1 MTPRGSLKVLIVVW
15 KAADTRALDPL
26 ARTRNGEDDGVTV
39 RPLLAR
45 KLATEAWVDA
55 VGAKRAS
62 NWPFV
67 SQWWYELLFLSYRAA
82 SSAFS
87 PAGSR
92 GATATSICIFGSV

>member
-1 MTPRGSLKVLIVVW
+1 MLESPITPSASPATVPGRYTGVELAKYVTPRGSLKVLSVVW

-39 RPLLAR
+39 RPLPAR

-62 NWPFV
+62 NCPLV
-67 SQWWYELLFLSYRAA
+67 SQ
-82 SSAFS
+82 
-87 PAGSR
+87 
-92 GATATSICIFGSV
+92 